1 VNQPAAIADEAVPT
15 SRPPLVPAPAPARR
29 VELIVAILALVLSV
43 AAAFFAWQMQQRAQL
58 LEQELV
64 RRQQDSTGQAAQA
77 RLLADQAQTLARE
90 AVAKSTLLDARVAEL
105 GAQRGQLDEL
115 IQSLS
120 RSRDENV
127 VADLEA
133 GVRVALQQ
141 TAITGSATPL
151 VAALRSADE
160 RLQRLNQPRLEA
172 ARRAVGR
179 DLDRIRAASVADLAS
194 LAIKLD
200 EAVRLVEE
208 LPLLVP
214 DAVTLAARGATA
226 PTLAPSVSVSATA
239 SATAPRSAASAP
251 EGASMAW
258 PASWSAVVSSWSTRV
273 LAELRSLVRV
283 TRIDQPQAMLLA
295 PDQGWFLRENLKLR
309 LLNARLALL
318 SRQFDI
324 VQNDLQAALAAVD
337 ANFERGSRKTA
348 LLGELLR
355 SVAQQARQSAV
366 PRPDETLAT
375 LAAAAAG
382 R

>member
-1 VNQPAAIADEAVPT
+1 MNTPTLHDAAAPLQPNTAET
-15 SRPPLVPAPAPARR
+15 RSRRR
-29 VELIVAILALVLSV
+29 VIVLGVVALLLAI
-43 AAAFFAWQMQQRAQL
+43 AAAFVAWQTQQRVQL

-64 RRQQDSTGQAAQA
+64 RRQQDSSSQAAQA
-77 RLLADQAQTLARE
+77 RLLADQAQALARE
-90 AVAKSTLLDARVAEL
+90 AVAKSTLLDARVAEV
-105 GAQRGQLDEL
+105 GAQRGQLDDL

-133 GVRVALQQ
+133 GVRVAMQQ

-151 VAALRSADE
+151 VAALRNADE

-172 ARRAVGR
+172 ARRAIGR
-179 DLDRIRAASVADLAS
+179 DLDRVKAASVADLAS

-200 EAVRLVEE
+200 EAVRLVDE

-214 DAVTLAARGATA
+214 DAATVAAR
-226 PTLAPSVSVSATA
+226 
-239 SATAPRSAASAP
+239 AASAP
-251 EGASMAW
+251 VATKPAKAAAPAVAASAAGSWWWPEPVASAW
-258 PASWSAVVSSWSTRV
+258 QTWSGRAAV
-273 LAELRSLVRV
+273 ELRSLVRV
-283 TRIDQPQAMLLA
+283 TRIDQPQAMLLT
-295 PDQGWFLRENLKLR
+295 PEQGYFLRENLKLR

-318 SRQFDI
+318 SRQFDTA
-324 VQNDLQAALAAVD
+324 QADLQAALAAVD
-337 ANFERGSRKTA
+337 AHFERGSRKA
-348 LLGELLR
+348 VLVGELLR
-355 SVAQQARQSAV
+355 SVGQQARQSAV

>member
-1 VNQPAAIADEAVPT
+1 MNEPAEATPQPSAASALPIVAARIDA
-15 SRPPLVPAPAPARR
+15 AARR
-29 VELIVAILALVLSV
+29 RQLVVLLGIVALVLAAV
-43 AAAFFAWQMQQRAQL
+43 ALAVAWQGQQRLQL

-64 RRQQDSTGQAAQA
+64 RRQQESANLAAQA
-77 RLLADQAQTLARE
+77 KLLADQSQVLARE
-90 AVAKSTLLDARVAEL
+90 AVAKATLLDTRVAEV
-105 GAQRGQLDEL
+105 GAQRGQVDEL

-151 VAALRSADE
+151 VAALKSADE

-172 ARRAVGR
+172 ARRAIGR
-179 DLDRIRAASVADLAS
+179 DLERIKAASVADIAS

-200 EAVRLVEE
+200 EAVRLVDE

-214 DAVTLAARGATA
+214 DAATVAAR
-226 PTLAPSVSVSATA
+226 
-239 SATAPRSAASAP
+239 AASAP
-251 EGASMAW
+251 KLPPARGAASPPPAASAASGARPWW
-258 PASWSAVVSSWSTRV
+258 PEPLAERWRIWSAGF
-273 LAELRSLVRV
+273 ADELRALVRV

-295 PDQGWFLRENLKLR
+295 PEQAWFLRENLKLR

-318 SRQFDI
+318 SRQFDAAQAD
-324 VQNDLQAALAAVD
+324 VQAALAALEAHFD
-337 ANFERGSRKTA
+337 RGMRKTMLVA
-348 LLGELLR
+348 ELLR
-355 SVAQQARQSAV
+355 GVAQQAKQAAV

-375 LAAAAAG
+375 LAAAGVG